1 MTDGPV
7 DRVGADTAAGSVGTV
22 DGASAA
28 AAGDGHGDQ
37 PTSTRSGSRLA
48 PFIALGIAIVMIALV
63 VLLVG
68 AEPDR
73 GPDASFDV
81 APAPEA
87 IGTLSDGSYFDL
99 SRRKGS
105 FVVLNFFT
113 SDCVPCIQ
121 EHPELVQFAEL
132 QDQLGTD
139 GAEFYSVVVGDTRDR
154 VEAFFEREGGDWPV
168 VYSEADEF
176 SVAFGVAA
184 VPETWII
191 DPNGIVRARFISK
204 VTAESLSV
212 TIQQIREGLAS

>member
-1 MTDGPV
+1 MSERPV
-7 DRVGADTAAGSVGTV
+7 DPVGHDPVDGTV
-22 DGASAA
+22 GLVGDPECDGGGDAA
-28 AAGDGHGDQ
+28 

-48 PFIALGIAIVMIALV
+48 PFVALGVAILMIALV
-63 VLLVG
+63 VLLIG
-68 AEPDR
+68 ADPDR

-113 SDCVPCIQ
+113 SDCIPCIQ
-121 EHPELVQFAEL
+121 EHPELVEFVEL

-191 DPNGIVRARFISK
+191 DPNGIVRARFISR
-204 VTAESLSV
+204 VTAETLSV